1 MLGYCDVIVIF
12 QIYGQFRAIQKH
24 RISDEES
31 AKLAF
36 SLKVT
41 FILQKLKTKLKNFW
55 HSCHNIALSK
65 GIIFA
70 KKADFLQKMNTD
82 ISKIKRTL
90 VLQSIFFETTCVCT
104 CIINFKFLA

>member
-41 FILQKLKTKLKNFW
+41 FILQKLKKLKNFS

-70 KKADFLQKMNTD
+70 KKADFLQKKNTD

>member
-41 FILQKLKTKLKNFW
+41 FILQKLKTKLKNFS

-70 KKADFLQKMNTD
+70 KKLIFCKKRILTSAKLRGPWYYKAYFLK
-82 ISKIKRTL
+82 L
-90 VLQSIFFETTCVCT
+90 HVCVL
-104 CIINFKFLA
+104 A